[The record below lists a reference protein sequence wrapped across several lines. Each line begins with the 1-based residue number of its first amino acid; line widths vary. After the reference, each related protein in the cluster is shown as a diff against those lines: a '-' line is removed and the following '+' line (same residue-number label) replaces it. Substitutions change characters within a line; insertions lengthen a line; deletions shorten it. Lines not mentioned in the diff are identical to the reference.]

1 MTTSKFIKESLVKG
15 RKVYSVKN
23 ITVNGNKGKEIK
35 FAYVINGNT
44 VSTEQ
49 TKVFWNQT
57 LNEII
62 DQI

>member
-15 RKVYSVKN
+15 RKVYSVKS
-23 ITVNGNKGKEIK
+23 IKQNGNKGKEIK
-35 FAYVINGNT
+35 LAYVLNENT

-49 TKVFWNQT
+49 TRVFWNQS
-57 LNEII
+57 LNEIL